1 MAAPS
6 GRGKAGRQPRGRS
19 NRLLQELLSDWGPDT
34 ARDGHPSL
42 LATAASSSPRATT
55 SKPVDYTSEPE
66 ISISSDSSSISLS
79 FSGVGLG
86 SAVVVPDGFS
96 GDSLLEEAIVSPGSC
111 GGDDAM
117 NDKATEIWANLG
129 AKAWL
134 VDVLAV
140 DGNLL

>member
-1 MAAPS
+1 M
-6 GRGKAGRQPRGRS
+6 
-19 NRLLQELLSDWGPDT
+19 
-34 ARDGHPSL
+34 
-42 LATAASSSPRATT
+42 
-55 SKPVDYTSEPE
+55 DYKSEPE

-86 SAVVVPDGFS
+86 SAVAVPDGFS
-96 GDSLLEEAIVSPGSC
+96 GHSPREEAIVRPGSC
-111 GGDDAM
+111 EGDDAI
-117 NDKATEIWANLG
+117 NDKATEIWANLR